1 VLCKQVA
8 RAAEYARQF
17 QYRDQDWPSN
27 ETGVH
32 ATATVAAEAAVGRV
46 VEPGNEVGEA
56 LTAGARAVGVADA
69 VSAAVVDTAGVGVLS
84 LGLMFTDWNDIDI
97 TLTICF

>member
-1 VLCKQVA
+1 MRGNSNIA
-8 RAAEYARQF
+8 IRS
-17 QYRDQDWPSN
+17 WPSN
-27 ETGVH
+27 EAGVH
-32 ATATVAAEAAVGRV
+32 ATATVAAEAAAGRV

-97 TLTICF
+97 THTIFFDITLTI

>member
-1 VLCKQVA
+1 MQTGSARGGICEAIPISRSGLAKQRGWRSRDGHGGGGGGSGSRGGA
-8 RAAEYARQF
+8 RER
-17 QYRDQDWPSN
+17 
-27 ETGVH
+27 G
-32 ATATVAAEAAVGRV
+32 
-46 VEPGNEVGEA
+46 GEA
-56 LTAGARAVGVADA
+56 LAAGACAVGVADA

>member
-1 VLCKQVA
+1 MRSNSNIA
-8 RAAEYARQF
+8 IRS
-17 QYRDQDWPSN
+17 WPSN
-27 ETGVH
+27 EAG
-32 ATATVAAEAAVGRV
+32 ATATVAAEAAAGRV

-97 TLTICF
+97 TLTNLL

>member
-1 VLCKQVA
+1 MLCKQVA

-27 ETGVH
+27 EAGVH

-46 VEPGNEVGEA
+46 VEPGNEV
-56 LTAGARAVGVADA
+56 ARRWRQGRAGVADA

-97 TLTICF
+97 TLTNLL